1 MMTVQERGEAMP
13 RIDDYQ
19 QALEL
24 GRNALKQGSPDLLAR
39 RSGTEIRRDEEGKT
53 SFLIP
58 FLNDEVFLTWPD
70 LLFLRGRSGKEPAIQ
85 QQIIL
90 LHYLMGT
97 WQSHGAPVTGEWIAF
112 QDLPDGRF
120 YLDAFQR
127 RAKIPLVQ
135 AFGERPEMLLD
146 LAGTA
151 FGATPL
157 AQGDFAV
164 QVKVLPLVPL
174 ALVLWKGDEEF
185 PPDGNI
191 LFDRNI
197 AGIFSAED
205 IAWLSGMVVYP
216 LAGMAKS
223 KAQSA

>member
-1 MMTVQERGEAMP
+1 MP

-24 GRNALKQGSPDLLAR
+24 GRNALKPGNPDMLAR
-39 RSGTEIRRDEEGKT
+39 CSGSEIRRDQAGKT
-53 SFLIP
+53 LFLIP
-58 FLNDEVFLTWPD
+58 FLKEEVSLTWPD
-70 LLFLRGRSGKEPAIQ
+70 WLFLPGRSGKEPPIQ

-90 LHYLMGT
+90 FHYLMGA
-97 WQSHGAPVTGEWIAF
+97 WRSNGAPVKGEWIAF

-135 AFGERPEMLLD
+135 AFGRKPEMLQE
-146 LAGTA
+146 LAGIA
-151 FGATPL
+151 FGASPL

-164 QVKVLPLVPL
+164 QVKVLPLVPM

-185 PPDGNI
+185 PPEGNI

-216 LAGMAKS
+216 LVGMAKS
-223 KAQSA
+223 REPRA